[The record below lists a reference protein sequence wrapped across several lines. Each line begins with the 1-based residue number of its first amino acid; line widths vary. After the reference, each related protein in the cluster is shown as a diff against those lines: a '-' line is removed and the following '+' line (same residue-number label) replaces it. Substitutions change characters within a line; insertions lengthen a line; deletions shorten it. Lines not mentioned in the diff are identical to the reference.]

1 MWRKFSLQV
10 TPCQPGQKTIDT
22 KSILSLASKSADIRA
37 KKDRTWDQIICEF
50 NSASGRKTDVTNN
63 QFQDLLRRIKD
74 RTRETADKE
83 LATFK
88 KSCAQTGGGKPD
100 TEPENE

>member
-1 MWRKFSLQV
+1 MLLANLV
-10 TPCQPGQKTIDT
+10 KTIDPEGV
-22 KSILSLASKSADIRA
+22 ISLVSRNADIRA
-37 KKDRTWDQIICEF
+37 RKDRTWDQITCEF
-50 NSASGRKTDVTNN
+50 NSVSGRKTDVTKN

-100 TEPENE
+100 TEPENG